1 VTLSRRPAERRR
13 VVALVVLSC
22 LSLGSI
28 AGLVGGMVSCAP
40 EKQAAQARPLSASEA
55 SRLGDMR
62 VTNYR
67 DERAGLHA
75 TWGDGDAQVRVAG
88 WVDWK
93 KGLTYVRVGGPGAG
107 DKRGLLQA
115 VPGVVATRPATPG
128 EAAEEANPAQSTD
141 ATKPAP
147 PVAEPPATPPTDG
160 WQVRPWSA
168 SGKTATPLDA
178 FLSLVFV
185 MASTKPDPAD
195 LLAKTESRW
204 MGQERIGGTTVDVLL
219 GPAVPPQPLPTAT
232 PPAAK
237 PKKAQPSAAEPNTN
251 EPTADEPTA
260 TEPTAAEPTTD
271 ETTRQ
276 PERAKAS
283 GSASPGPSLSPSP
296 ARTAPPTALSELG
309 GTVRYWLDSG
319 AKLRRFEALL
329 PGNLSV
335 RADLDRENRPELTA
349 VAAFGGAPITPRAPN
364 KTEAAL
370 LAKMRQRNLERGGAR
385 LTIAVPTVPTANL
398 RGGGWLDWTSTVAYL
413 AVSDTAKPTD
423 VAFLRANAAGV
434 AYQTK
439 AGKAMDTPPLPAP
452 DNGWQFQAWAQRTD
466 ARGSLDIDLL
476 LGEAL
481 ASAATTK
488 DSASYFVDHASFLRK
503 DKINGGAMT
512 VFEIAKPAE
521 QGIIGRGQARMR
533 YWLDKTGAV
542 RRLEARTR
550 SGTWAQLD
558 LTDDTVPTLPTAPLG

>member
-1 VTLSRRPAERRR
+1 M
-13 VVALVVLSC
+13 VVLSC

-40 EKQAAQARPLSASEA
+40 EKQAVQARPLSASEA

-93 KGLTYVRVGGPGAG
+93 KGLSYLRVGGPGAG
-107 DKRGLLQA
+107 DMRGLLQS
-115 VPGVVATRPATPG
+115 VPGVVATRSATPG

-147 PVAEPPATPPTDG
+147 PVAEPPATPPADG
-160 WQVRPWSA
+160 WQVRTWSA
-168 SGKTATPLDA
+168 SGKTAKPLDA

-219 GPAVPPQPLPTAT
+219 GPAVPPQPFPTAT

-237 PKKAQPSAAEPNTN
+237 PKKSQPSSAEPSTN
-251 EPTADEPTA
+251 GSTTDQPNGDAPNGGQ
-260 TEPTAAEPTTD
+260 PTAADQATD
-271 ETTRQ
+271 DTTRQ
-276 PERAKAS
+276 PERAKATE
-283 GSASPGPSLSPSP
+283 SAAPATATASPSP

-335 RADLDRENRPELTA
+335 RADLDRENRPDLTA
-349 VAAFGGAPITPRAPN
+349 VAAFGGAPITPRAPS
-364 KTEAAL
+364 KSEAAL
-370 LAKMRQRNLERGGAR
+370 LAKMRQRSLERGGAR

-398 RGGGWLDWTSTVAYL
+398 RGGGWVDWTSTVAYL

-439 AGKAMDTPPLPAP
+439 SGKAMDTPPLPAP

-481 ASAATTK
+481 ASAATSK
-488 DSASYFVDHASFLRK
+488 DSASYFIDHASFLRK
-503 DKINGGAMT
+503 DKIDGAGMT